1 GIHLG
6 AIQRSAHTIAQVA
19 HSTPLGFGNLRFAV
33 LGNCGPGSP
42 FFPASFHGAESTTFA
57 VATESADLAVDSLTQ
72 ASTLDEARANLRTAT
87 LTTSAPE
94 PVASVPYVAITL
106 AMLSRAGIEY
116 DWDQP
121 NRIRVPAPQ
130 VYPRLDTIVEG
141 DCSSASY
148 FWGAAALTGGDVFTH
163 PVSKE
168 SLQGDCRF
176 LEVLSEM
183 GCEVRWERD
192 GVRVQ
197 GPGALRSLNRDM
209 NAMPDMVPTLA
220 VLAAFA
226 EGGSRI
232 RNVAHLRVK
241 ESDRLSVVASELRKF
256 SVPVE
261 ELPDGLVIQGG
272 RVMPPTRPIEAHDD
286 HRIAMAFAMA
296 GLRTSGVEIW
306 GAEAVSKSFP
316 SFWEL
321 FETLYSQQEAS

>member
-1 GIHLG
+1 
-6 AIQRSAHTIAQVA
+6 
-19 HSTPLGFGNLRFAV
+19 
-33 LGNCGPGSP
+33 
-42 FFPASFHGAESTTFA
+42 
-57 VATESADLAVDSLTQ
+57 
-72 ASTLDEARANLRTAT
+72 
-87 LTTSAPE
+87 
-94 PVASVPYVAITL
+94 
-106 AMLSRAGIEY
+106 
-116 DWDQP
+116 
-121 NRIRVPAPQ
+121 
-130 VYPRLDTIVEG
+130 
-141 DCSSASY
+141 
-148 FWGAAALTGGDVFTH
+148 
-163 PVSKE
+163 
-168 SLQGDCRF
+168 
-176 LEVLSEM
+176 VLSEM

-197 GPGALRSLNRDM
+197 GPGALHCLNRDM

-272 RVMPPTRPIEAHDD
+272 RVMPPTRPIEAHED

-321 FETLYSQQEAS
+321 FETLYSQHEAS